1 MPSAGKLPSSWAR
14 GHRIPLVADEAE
26 GNSGWTP
33 LTQSQPGHAPS
44 AGHRLDGD
52 AERAGGGG
60 RLAIHNRGRS
70 NRVRHLSLTTQEG
83 PARPCGTMKLG
94 MTKLIVLTNLISS
107 VTAARA

>member
-1 MPSAGKLPSSWAR
+1 MPSAGKLPSSWDP

-70 NRVRHLSLTTQEG
+70 NRAPSPLSHHAGRAGSPLWYHEVRHD
-83 PARPCGTMKLG
+83 
-94 MTKLIVLTNLISS
+94 
-107 VTAARA
+107 